1 MKGARGDKIEI
12 KFEELFR
19 EYFSSLCYFAQKYVV
34 DLDTARE
41 IVHSVYV
48 SIWEKRAEFDFDKS
62 AKSYLFTSVY
72 NRSMNH
78 IRDNKKFKD
87 TDLVA
92 EQLEPAEPDPKYME
106 AAELE
111 TQIWQVINSL
121 PEKCREVFLLSRFED
136 KKYAEIAQQLKIS
149 VKTVET
155 QMSKALKILR
165 ENLSD
170 YALLILFIIIKNL

>member
-1 MKGARGDKIEI
+1 MQARSGSKMEI
-12 KFEELFR
+12 RFEELFR
-19 EYFSSLCYFAQKYVV
+19 EYFSSLCYFAQKYVI

-41 IVHSVYV
+41 IVHAVYV
-48 SIWEKRAEFDFDKS
+48 SIWDKRAEFNFDKS

-87 TDLVA
+87 TDIVA
-92 EQLEPAEPDPKYME
+92 EKLEPSEPDPNHME

-111 TQIWQVINSL
+111 SRIWRVINSL
-121 PEKCREVFLLSRFED
+121 PERCREIFLLSRFED
-136 KKYAEIAQQLKIS
+136 KKYAEIATQLNIS

-155 QMSKALKILR
+155 QISKALKTLR

-170 YALLILFIIIKNL
+170 YAYLILLLILKNL